1 MDYGV
6 YLTGLPIDRASGS
19 AYIYP
24 LFTGDFPDYMKN
36 EMNDLERLRHSSAH
50 VMAAAVCRLF
60 DNVQLDIGPST
71 DDGFYYDFDLADR
84 ITPEDFE
91 RIEAEMKIIVAEDLP
106 FEVVEV
112 SRDEAKEILKGQKY
126 KLERLA
132 DIPEGDAITFYSC
145 GEFKDLCRGP
155 HVEST
160 GKLRAFQLM
169 NIAGSYFRGH
179 ETNPMLQRLYGT
191 AFTNPK
197 QLRLYLK
204 QVAEAKKR
212 DHRRLGKDLD
222 LFSISENVGP
232 GLVNWHPKG
241 ARIRSTIED
250 FWKKEHFK
258 NGYDLVYT
266 PHIGKANLWE
276 TSGHLDFYREGMFA
290 AMDVDGQEYFAK
302 PMNCP
307 FHVEIYKTGLR
318 SYRELP
324 LRWAELGTV
333 YRYEKAGTLHG
344 LFRVR
349 GFTQDDAHIFCTVEQ
364 IEDEVKEV
372 IRFCNFIWKTFGF
385 TEVKAYLSTR
395 PEKAVGEEDRWDKAT
410 QSLEAAIKAE
420 DLPYEMD
427 EGGGAFYGPKIDLKV
442 KDAIGREWQTSTI
455 QFDFNLPERFDLK
468 YIGDDGEAHR
478 PYMVHRALFGSLE
491 RFFGILTEHYAGG
504 FPVWLAPEQV
514 RVLPLSDDQL
524 GYADEVVA
532 ALREAEIRVTVDKKS
547 GKLNGKVKNA
557 QLDKVPY
564 MLIIGGKEE
573 ETKQVA
579 VRHRL
584 QGMKGECSL
593 EDFIEQLKKEE
604 LAKTTVDM
612 EVSD

>member
-1 MDYGV
+1 
-6 YLTGLPIDRASGS
+6 
-19 AYIYP
+19 
-24 LFTGDFPDYMKN
+24 MKN
-36 EMNDLERLRHSSAH
+36 EDNARDVLRHGTAH

-60 DNVQLDIGPST
+60 DDVRLDIGPST
-71 DDGFYYDFDLADR
+71 DDGFYYDFDLPAR

-91 RIEAEMKIIVAEDLP
+91 RIEAEMQAIVKEDLP
-106 FEVVEV
+106 FERIEV
-112 SRDEAKEILKGQKY
+112 SREEAKELLKDQPY

-132 DIPEGDAITFYSC
+132 DVPEGEAISFYKC
-145 GEFKDLCRGP
+145 GDFLDLCRGP

-160 GKLRAFQLM
+160 GKLRAFKLL
-169 NIAGSYFRGH
+169 NVAGSYYRGK

-191 AFTNPK
+191 AFSNPK

-204 QVAEAKKR
+204 QIEEAKKR
-212 DHRRLGKDLD
+212 DHRRLAKDLD
-222 LFSISENVGP
+222 LFSISEQVGP
-232 GLVNWHPKG
+232 GLVHWHPKG
-241 ARIRSTIED
+241 ARIRCLIED
-250 FWKKEHFK
+250 FWRKEHFR
-258 NGYDLVYT
+258 NGYDLLYT
-266 PHIGKANLWE
+266 PHVGKSNLWE
-276 TSGHLDFYREGMFA
+276 TSGHLGFYREGMYA
-290 AMDVDGQEYFAK
+290 PMDVDGQEYFIK

-307 FHVEIYKTGLR
+307 FHIEVYKSSLR

-349 GFTQDDAHIFCTVEQ
+349 GFTQDDAHIFCATDQ

-385 TEVKAYLSTR
+385 SDVKAYLSTR
-395 PEKAVGEEDRWDKAT
+395 PEKAVGEPERWEKAT
-410 QSLEAAIKAE
+410 KSLEAAIRAE
-420 DLPYEMD
+420 GLPYEID

-468 YIGDDGEAHR
+468 YVGSDGELHR

-514 RVLPLSDDQL
+514 RILPLSDDQL
-524 GYADEVVA
+524 AYADELLRKLRA
-532 ALREAEIRVTVDKKS
+532 ADVRVTVDARA

-564 MLIIGGKEE
+564 MLIIGAKEQE
-573 ETKQVA
+573 SGEVA

-584 QGMKGECSL
+584 QGMKGACSL
-593 EDFIEQLKKEE
+593 EAFVGRLKAEEAAKEN
-604 LAKTTVDM
+604 VDT
-612 EVSD
+612 EVRD

>member
-1 MDYGV
+1 
-6 YLTGLPIDRASGS
+6 
-19 AYIYP
+19 
-24 LFTGDFPDYMKN
+24 MKT
-36 EMNDLERLRHSSAH
+36 EMTELEKMRHSAAH
-50 VMAAAVCRLF
+50 VMAAAVCRVF

-71 DDGFYYDFDLADR
+71 DDGFYYDFDLKDR
-84 ITPEDFE
+84 ITPDDFE
-91 RIEAEMKIIVAEDLP
+91 RLEDEMQKIINEDHP
-106 FEVVEV
+106 FEVKEV
-112 SRDEAKEILKGQKY
+112 SRDEAKEILQGQTY

-132 DIPEGDAITFYSC
+132 EIPEGDKITFYTC
-145 GEFKDLCRGP
+145 GEFQDLCRGP

-160 GKLRAFQLM
+160 GKIKAFKLM
-169 NIAGSYFRGH
+169 NVAGSYFHGI

-191 AFTNPK
+191 AFPNPK
-197 QLRLYLK
+197 ELRMYL
-204 QVAEAKKR
+204 QQIEEAKKR
-212 DHRRLGKDLD
+212 DHRRLAKELD

-232 GLVNWHPKG
+232 GLVHWHPKG
-241 ARIRSTIED
+241 GRIRSIIED
-250 FWKKEHFK
+250 FWKREHFK
-258 NGYDLVYT
+258 NGYDIVYT
-266 PHIGKANLWE
+266 PHVGKSNLWE
-276 TSGHLDFYREGMFA
+276 TSGHLDFYRDGMYA
-290 AMDVDGQEYFAK
+290 AMNVDEMEYFIK

-307 FHVEIYKTGLR
+307 FHVEIYKSGLR

-349 GFTQDDAHIFCTVEQ
+349 GFTQDDAHIFCTIEQ

-395 PEKAVGEEDRWDKAT
+395 PEKAVGEEARWDQAT
-410 QSLEAAIKAE
+410 KSLEAAIKAE
-420 DLPYEMD
+420 GLPYEVD

-468 YIGDDGEAHR
+468 YIGSDGEPHR
-478 PYMVHRALFGSLE
+478 PYMVHRALFGSIE

-524 GYADEVVA
+524 DYADDVLA
-532 ALREAEIRVTVDKKS
+532 QLREVEIRATVDKKQD
-547 GKLNGKVKNA
+547 KLNGKVKKA

-564 MLIIGGKEE
+564 MLIIGGKEQE
-573 ETKQVA
+573 NGQVA

-584 QGMKGECSL
+584 KGMKGACNL
-593 EDFIEQLKKEE
+593 EEFIAQLKEEE
-604 LAKTTVDM
+604 LEKRTVEM

>member
-1 MDYGV
+1 M
-6 YLTGLPIDRASGS
+6 T
-19 AYIYP
+19 
-24 LFTGDFPDYMKN
+24 
-36 EMNDLERLRHSSAH
+36 DLEKLRHSSAH

-71 DDGFYYDFDLADR
+71 DDGFYYDFDLEDR

-91 RIEAEMKIIVAEDLP
+91 RIEAEMQKIIDEDHP
-106 FEVVEV
+106 FEVIEV
-112 SRDEAKEILKGQKY
+112 SRDEAKEILKDQKY

-132 DIPEGDAITFYSC
+132 DIPEGDPITFYTC
-145 GEFKDLCRGP
+145 GDFKDLCRGP

-160 GKLRAFQLM
+160 GKLRAFQIM

-204 QVAEAKKR
+204 RVEEAKKR
-212 DHRRLGKDLD
+212 DHRRLGKELD

-241 ARIRSTIED
+241 GRIRSTIED

-258 NGYDLVYT
+258 NGYDIVYT

-290 AMDVDGQEYFAK
+290 SMDVDGQEYFAK

-307 FHVEIYKTGLR
+307 FHVEIYKSSLR

-349 GFTQDDAHIFCTVEQ
+349 GFTQDDAHIFCTIEQ

-385 TEVKAYLSTR
+385 TDVKAYLSTR
-395 PEKAVGEEDRWDKAT
+395 PEKAVGEEARWDTAVK
-410 QSLEAAIKAE
+410 SLEAAIKAE
-420 DLPYEMD
+420 GLPYEVD

-468 YIGDDGEAHR
+468 YIGSDGEAHR
-478 PYMVHRALFGSLE
+478 PYMVHRALFGSIE

-514 RVLPLSDDQL
+514 RVLPLSDDQIN
-524 GYADEVVA
+524 YANEILAQLKQVEVRA
-532 ALREAEIRVTVDKKS
+532 TIDTKQ

-564 MLIIGGKEE
+564 MLIIGAKEQ

-593 EDFIEQLKKEE
+593 DEFIAQLKQEE
-604 LAKTTVDM
+604 LDKTTVEK

>member
-1 MDYGV
+1 M
-6 YLTGLPIDRASGS
+6 T
-19 AYIYP
+19 
-24 LFTGDFPDYMKN
+24 
-36 EMNDLERLRHSSAH
+36 DLEKLRHSSAH

-71 DDGFYYDFDLADR
+71 DDGFYYDFDLEAR
-84 ITPEDFE
+84 ITPDDFE
-91 RIEAEMKIIVAEDLP
+91 RIEAEMKKIIEEDHA
-106 FEVVEV
+106 FECMTV
-112 SRDEAKEILKGQKY
+112 SRDEAKELLKDQKY

-132 DIPEGDAITFYSC
+132 DIPEGDAITFYTC
-145 GEFKDLCRGP
+145 GEFMDLCRGP

-160 GKLRAFQLM
+160 GKLRTFQLM
-169 NIAGSYFRGH
+169 NVAGSYFRGH

-204 QVAEAKKR
+204 QIEEAQKR

-222 LFSISENVGP
+222 LYSISENVGP

-290 AMDVDGQEYFAK
+290 AMDIDGQEYFAK

-349 GFTQDDAHIFCTVEQ
+349 GFTQDDAHIFCTTDQ

-395 PEKAVGEEDRWDKAT
+395 PEKAVGEPERWDQAT

-420 DLPYEMD
+420 GLPYEID

-468 YIGDDGEAHR
+468 YIGADGNAHR
-478 PYMVHRALFGSLE
+478 PYMVHRALFGSME
-491 RFFGILTEHYAGG
+491 RFFGILIEHYAGG

-514 RVLPLSDDQL
+514 RVLPLSDDQEQ
-524 GYADEVVA
+524 YANEILA
-532 ALREAEIRVTVDKKS
+532 ALRQAEIRASVDKRQ

-564 MLIIGGKEE
+564 MLIIGGKEQE
-573 ETKQVA
+573 NKQVA

-584 QGMKGECSL
+584 KGMKGECSL
-593 EDFIEQLKKEE
+593 EEFIAQLKQEE
-604 LAKTTVDM
+604 LDKRTVDT

>member
-1 MDYGV
+1 
-6 YLTGLPIDRASGS
+6 
-19 AYIYP
+19 
-24 LFTGDFPDYMKN
+24 MKN
-36 EMNDLERLRHSSAH
+36 ETTDLERLRHSTAH

-60 DNVQLDIGPST
+60 DDVQLDIGPST
-71 DDGFYYDFDLADR
+71 EDGFYYDFDLEAR

-91 RIEAEMKIIVAEDLP
+91 RIEAEMQKIIDEDAP

-112 SRDEAKEILKGQKY
+112 SREEAKNILAGQKY

-160 GKLRAFQLM
+160 GKLRAFKIM
-169 NIAGSYFRGH
+169 NVAGSYYRGH
-179 ETNPMLQRLYGT
+179 ETNPMLQRIYGT
-191 AFTNPK
+191 AFTNDK
-197 QLRLYLK
+197 QLRLYMK
-204 QVAEAKKR
+204 QIEEAKKR
-212 DHRRLGKDLD
+212 DHRRLAKELD

-232 GLVNWHPKG
+232 GLVHWHPKG
-241 ARIRSTIED
+241 GRIRSIIED
-250 FWKKEHFK
+250 FWKREHFK
-258 NGYDLVYT
+258 NGYDIVYT
-266 PHIGKANLWE
+266 PHVGKANLWE
-276 TSGHLDFYREGMFA
+276 TSGHLDFYREGMYA
-290 AMDVDGQEYFAK
+290 AMDVDGQEYFIK

-307 FHVEIYKTGLR
+307 FHVEIYKSGLR

-349 GFTQDDAHIFCTVEQ
+349 GFTQDDAHIFCTTDQ

-385 TEVKAYLSTR
+385 TDVKAYLSTR
-395 PEKAVGEEDRWDKAT
+395 PEKAVGEPERWDQAT
-410 QSLEAAIKAE
+410 KSLEAAIQAE
-420 DLPYEMD
+420 GLPYEVD

-468 YIGDDGEAHR
+468 YIGDDGNAHR

-491 RFFGILTEHYAGG
+491 RFFGILTEHYTGG

-514 RVLPLSDDQL
+514 RILPLSDDQL
-524 GYADEVVA
+524 EYADELLSK
-532 ALREAEIRVTVDKKS
+532 LRNAEIRASVDKKQ

-564 MLIIGGKEE
+564 MLIIGAKEQE
-573 ETKQVA
+573 NGQVA

-584 QGMKGECSL
+584 TGMKGECTL
-593 EDFIEQLKKEE
+593 DEFIAQLKEEE
-604 LAKTTVDM
+604 LDKRTVDM